1 MIKEKRRKKRRL
13 KKILIGLLIFLLLA
27 VVTAFVVIKVFVVK
41 NVKVEGNK
49 LYDEQLIKTTVLNDE
64 YSWNSLYV
72 LLKYKFIET
81 DAVPFIDT
89 MEIKMNNPQSLT
101 ITVYEKGMLGR
112 LDIGVDD
119 KNAYFDKDGFVVE
132 ISNRIIENVPIIH
145 GTGCEDV
152 VLYQKLPMESQQ
164 LRELLTL
171 TQALKREGL
180 VPDSIHYGVENEP
193 ELYYGSVTVQMGTM
207 EHLTQ
212 KVDRLKE
219 ILPQLDGLTGV
230 LHMETWTE
238 ETTNIIFE
246 KVEPVEDTGG
256 EDASDDE
263 DNSGEGSEGENSP
276 EGEDSSEDEDT
287 SGDDDIES
295 EPEDDESGD
304 TPSQP
309 EDGDDVSN

>member
-1 MIKEKRRKKRRL
+1 MIREKRRKKRRM
-13 KKILIGLLIFLLLA
+13 KRFLIGLLIFILLA
-27 VVTAFVVIKVFVVK
+27 AITAFVVIKVFVVK

-81 DAVPFIDT
+81 DAIPFIDT

-112 LDIGVDD
+112 LEVGE
-119 KNAYFDKDGFVVE
+119 KTAYFDKDGIVVE
-132 ISNRIIENVPIIH
+132 ISNRIIENVPVIH
-145 GTGCEDV
+145 GTGCEDI

-164 LRELLTL
+164 LRDLLTL
-171 TQALKREGL
+171 TQALKRDGA
-180 VPDSIHYGVENEP
+180 VPDSIHYGGENEP
-193 ELYYGSVTVQMGTM
+193 ELYYGSVTVQMGSM

-219 ILPQLDGLTGV
+219 ILPQLDGLTGI

-238 ETTNIIFE
+238 EATNIIFE
-246 KVEPVEDTGG
+246 KIELVEDTTET
-256 EDASDDE
+256 EDGTDSE
-263 DNSGEGSEGENSP
+263 DNSEDDGSGETSP
-276 EGEDSSEDEDT
+276 E
-287 SGDDDIES
+287 
-295 EPEDDESGD
+295 PENE
-304 TPSQP
+304 
-309 EDGDDVSN
+309 DDVSN